1 MIVPPTPLQEHAR
14 LASLYAY
21 DILDTPAEPS
31 FDALTRLAARV
42 SDAPVSLITL
52 IDARRQWFKSCHGL
66 ALTETG
72 RDVSFCGH
80 VVADERPLVVPDTLN
95 DERFHDNPFVTS
107 APFVR
112 FYAGAP
118 LCAPSGHVLGT
129 ICVVDYVP
137 RELTR
142 EQQELLELLA
152 QQALALLELRRSER
166 AAHSCRLALETLDKQ
181 VREAAASA
189 EGGLASSDDAPA
201 SARSTLSLAAGIGH
215 EINNPLTYVLA
226 NVGLAL
232 EHVRTLA
239 PEHARP
245 LEELLVDVRS
255 GAERIRAIVQGLQAL
270 GRDARPPARVA
281 VRTVVDAALEMAR
294 HELRER
300 ASLSVALVDPLPL
313 LWVDEPRA
321 AQALANLLVNAAQA
335 FGAADPSLNHVWL
348 TAQVTPEGR
357 VAVSV
362 RDNGPG
368 IPADAQARLL
378 EPFYSTTSSRLGL
391 GLPIAHGIIA
401 RAGGTLSY
409 ETTEGVGSTFRV
421 ELPAAPP
428 AELGS
433 PRPSLRARVLVVDDD
448 AAVLRAVAR
457 LLSQQ
462 HEVVA
467 LQDPEAALE
476 HIRSG
481 ARFDVVFCDVLMPAL
496 SGLDLYA
503 QSLPLWP
510 AAAERFVFMSGG
522 VLDEAFRARLAAVPN
537 ALLEKPVAGR
547 QLREVVQRLVDPARE
562 VYSPKTS
569 SGV

>member
-1 MIVPPTPLQEHAR
+1 VFTRGEATLMIVPPTPLQEHAR

-166 AAHSCRLALETLDKQ
+166 AAHSRRLALETLDKQ

-201 SARSTLSLAAGIGH
+201 SARSTHSLAAGIGH

-281 VRTVVDAALEMAR
+281 VRLPTRCRCCGWTSRGRRRRWPTSWSTRRRPSAPPTPRSTTCGSRRRSRRRGALRCRCATTA
-294 HELRER
+294 R
-300 ASLSVALVDPLPL
+300 ASRRTRRRGCSSPSIAPR
-313 LWVDEPRA
+313 RA
-321 AQALANLLVNAAQA
+321 AS
-335 FGAADPSLNHVWL
+335 GWGCRSR
-348 TAQVTPEGR
+348 TA
-357 VAVSV
+357 
-362 RDNGPG
+362 
-368 IPADAQARLL
+368 
-378 EPFYSTTSSRLGL
+378 SSR
-391 GLPIAHGIIA
+391 A
-401 RAGGTLSY
+401 
-409 ETTEGVGSTFRV
+409 
-421 ELPAAPP
+421 PAAP
-428 AELGS
+428 
-433 PRPSLRARVLVVDDD
+433 
-448 AAVLRAVAR
+448 
-457 LLSQQ
+457 
-462 HEVVA
+462 
-467 LQDPEAALE
+467 
-476 HIRSG
+476 
-481 ARFDVVFCDVLMPAL
+481 
-496 SGLDLYA
+496 
-503 QSLPLWP
+503 
-510 AAAERFVFMSGG
+510 
-522 VLDEAFRARLAAVPN
+522 
-537 ALLEKPVAGR
+537 
-547 QLREVVQRLVDPARE
+547 
-562 VYSPKTS
+562 
-569 SGV
+569 